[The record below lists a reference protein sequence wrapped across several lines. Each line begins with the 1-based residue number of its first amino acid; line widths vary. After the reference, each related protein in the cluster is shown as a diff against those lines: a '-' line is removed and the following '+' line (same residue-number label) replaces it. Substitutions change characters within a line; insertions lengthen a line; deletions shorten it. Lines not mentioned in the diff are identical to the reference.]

1 MYHLIKQTV
10 GLLCGGLLFWFFFL
24 SPTSL
29 HRHLGLV
36 HCLLCYVQHPSW
48 LLQALQRLMWGSF
61 ISCTGWVSSVGT
73 SAKNFWRSPWQTWFP
88 FEASEFSRKLFS
100 SLAQERS
107 VCYWGMGESCQ
118 QKYLC
123 LTSIYLFIFC
133 PSPCLPVFLK
143 PPTLA
148 NQEIHST
155 AVQPSVKG
163 LFLLC
168 SPKITFFLHCQESG
182 LQI

>member
-36 HCLLCYVQHPSW
+36 QCLLCYVQHPSW
-48 LLQALQRLMWGSF
+48 LPEALQRLMWGSF

-73 SAKNFWRSPWQTWFP
+73 SAKKFWRSPWQTWFP

-107 VCYWGMGESCQ
+107 VCYWGTGESCQ

-123 LTSIYLFIFC
+123 LTPIYLSFVHPRAYLFFWSHPHWQIR
-133 PSPCLPVFLK
+133 K
-143 PPTLA
+143 Y
-148 NQEIHST
+148 T
-155 AVQPSVKG
+155 A
-163 LFLLC
+163 LLC
-168 SPKITFFLHCQESG
+168 SHLWRAYFFCAAQK
-182 LQI
+182 